1 MIEKVTDRIVLVG
14 TAHVSA
20 KSVEEVGAAISQFKP
35 AVVGVELDSGRYE
48 ALRDRAKWRQTP
60 ITEVIRS
67 GRAYFFLAQLFLWS
81 FQRKLGER
89 FGVEPGA
96 EMITAVNRAHEE
108 GLKLAL
114 LDRDIG
120 LTLKRAW
127 RMMTLREKLRFVWAA
142 WETLFGLAWA
152 RERLEGGVPEE
163 EVDLER
169 MMNED
174 VLTEMM
180 EEIGKFAPSVK
191 RVLIDERDLY
201 IAKKAL
207 LASKA
212 GTVVVV
218 IGAGHL
224 KGVRAAIQGG
234 LEGSATFEELK
245 EVPKR
250 AVPWATVV
258 GWTVPFILFWILT
271 YNALHGGLQRAG
283 EAFFWWWLINGVLAA
298 IGCAAARGH
307 PYSILTAFA
316 VAGFTSI
323 NPAVAAGWV
332 SGLVEARVRTP
343 TVADFERLQAWE
355 NFRDFLTNPVTR
367 VVLVVAL
374 TNLGSTIGTWVS
386 LPILAGGLA

>member
-20 KSVEEVGAAISQFKP
+20 KSVEEVHAAITQYEP
-35 AVVGVELDSGRYE
+35 AVVGVELDTGRYE
-48 ALRDRAKWRQTP
+48 ALRDRARWRQTP

-81 FQRKLGER
+81 FQRKLAEK

-96 EMITAVNRAHEE
+96 EMIAAVNRAQ
-108 GLKLAL
+108 GDGRKLAL

-120 LTLKRAW
+120 VTLKRAW

-142 WETLFGLAWA
+142 WETLFGLAWQ
-152 RERLEGGVPEE
+152 RGEGGEGAPTDEE
-163 EVDLER
+163 ALEQ

-191 RVLIDERDLY
+191 RVLIDERDQY

-207 LASKA
+207 LASKE

-224 KGVRAAIQGG
+224 KGVRAAILAG
-234 LEGSATFEELK
+234 LEEAPSFAALR
-245 EVPKR
+245 EVPTR
-250 AVPWATVV
+250 AVPWATVI
-258 GWTVPFILFWILT
+258 GWAVPLVLFWMLV
-271 YNALHGGLQRAG
+271 YYALQGGIERAG

-298 IGCAAARGH
+298 IGCAIARGH
-307 PYSILTAFA
+307 PYSIATAFA
-316 VAGFTSI
+316 VAGFTSL

-355 NFRDFLTNPVTR
+355 SLRDFLRNPVTR

-386 LPILAGGLA
+386 LPILARGLA

>member
-1 MIEKVTDRIVLVG
+1 VG

-20 KSVEEVGAAISQFKP
+20 KSVEEVHAAITQYRP
-35 AVVGVELDSGRYE
+35 AVVGVELDAGRYE
-48 ALRDRAKWRQTP
+48 ALRDRTKWRQTP
-60 ITEVIRS
+60 ITDVIRS

-81 FQRKLGER
+81 FQRKLAEK

-96 EMITAVNRAHEE
+96 EMIAAVNRAHGD

-120 LTLKRAW
+120 VTFKRAW
-127 RMMTLREKLRFVWAA
+127 RMMTLREKLRFVWAV

-152 RERLEGGVPEE
+152 REKAGGAPEE
-163 EVDLER
+163 EIDLER

-207 LASKA
+207 LAA
-212 GTVVVV
+212 EEGTVVVV

-224 KGVRAAIQGG
+224 KGVRAAIQRG
-234 LEGSATFEELK
+234 LAGAPSFAELR

-250 AVPWATVV
+250 AVPWGTVV
-258 GWTVPFILFWILT
+258 GWSVPFFLFWILSYQT
-271 YNALHGGLQRAG
+271 LQGGLQRAG
-283 EAFFWWWLINGVLAA
+283 EAFFWWWAIHGALAA
-298 IGCAAARGH
+298 AGCALARGH
-307 PYSILTAFA
+307 PYSVATAFG

-332 SGLVEARVRTP
+332 SGLVEAKVRTP

-355 NFRDFLTNPVTR
+355 TLKDFLTNPVTR
-367 VVLVVAL
+367 VVFVVAL

-386 LPILAGGLA
+386 LPILARGLA